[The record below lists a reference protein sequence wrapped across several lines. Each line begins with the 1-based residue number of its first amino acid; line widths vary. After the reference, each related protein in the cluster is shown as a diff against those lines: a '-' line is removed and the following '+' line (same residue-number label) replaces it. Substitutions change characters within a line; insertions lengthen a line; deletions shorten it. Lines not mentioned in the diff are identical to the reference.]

1 MWIPKYRHKVF
12 VEPYREAMKAI
23 IRKIGYDYNFDIQE
37 LEIPEDYIH
46 MVLKGEPK
54 LAPSQVMQVIK
65 SISAREFFK
74 LYPDI
79 RKRYFWGGKLWTQSY
94 FVETIGNANE
104 ETIRKYVQNQLIE
117 LDRQEENAKQLGR
130 F

>member
-1 MWIPKYRHKVF
+1 
-12 VEPYREAMKAI
+12 MKAI
-23 IRKIGYDYNFDIQE
+23 IHKIGYDYDFDIQE
-37 LEIPEDYIH
+37 LEIPEDHIH
-46 MVLKGEPK
+46 MVIKGEPK
-54 LAPSQVMQVIK
+54 IAPSHVMQVIK

-79 RKRYFWGGKLWTQSY
+79 KKRHFWGGKLWTQSY
-94 FVETIGNANE
+94 FVETIGNVNE

-117 LDRQEENAKQLGR
+117 LDSKEKNAKQLGL